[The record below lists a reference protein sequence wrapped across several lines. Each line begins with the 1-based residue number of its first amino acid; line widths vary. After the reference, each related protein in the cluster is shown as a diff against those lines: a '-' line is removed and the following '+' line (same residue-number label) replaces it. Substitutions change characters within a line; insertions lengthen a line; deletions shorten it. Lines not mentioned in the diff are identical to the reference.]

1 MRITPIILAISAV
14 AGVFTTSQFGTTAAG
29 IVILIMLAAF
39 FVYAK
44 VSGEFDLGVLAVTA
58 VFLISSVSYILS
70 VSAHMHKSINYI
82 NRYVTLNG
90 TVIGSGDKSESSDSY
105 RYVFRAKEISN
116 VYGTEKTN
124 EDIILTTPEKYSVGK
139 SLKIKG
145 IIKDLPKQMNESGFD
160 VAKYYRSRNIFAR
173 IHSEDIDTIETIPV
187 FSLYAIG
194 EYVGECVDRV
204 IYRYYKGDGA
214 AILSAVLTG
223 NKHHFSK
230 GYQSVLDRT
239 TLHRVFHPAH
249 LHIWIILSVIGI
261 ASNFIRKQYRDIFAA
276 SVFIVYAV
284 LQCSNIGFTRCLI
297 CAAVTIYY
305 RLKYGKAFFPDTVS
319 VVIISCCITMPTMLL
334 NTSFILSVA
343 GGLVGWA
350 FIPVFSK
357 KLRKLPKRT
366 RRTASAMLAFMLI
379 LSPIVAYFYSGLCI
393 YSFLAPFITA
403 YLVVGIILLSPLSL
417 LMKLTF
423 GGEPIIGAYLNFA
436 VKMLYKLPY
445 FIDSL
450 PFSSIN
456 IGRPLLVFEL
466 MFICLIFALYYKIKC
481 RKTYQYAF
489 LSGATGFFGVVIIMS
504 AMRIGTAEL
513 AFVNVGQGDGSI
525 IHVPYKET
533 VVIDAGGSSEYSD
546 YNTGEALF
554 VPYLAAKGINHIEA
568 VVVSHYHK
576 DHAEGVINV
585 INSIRTDYVFIPEI
599 TEADSNSMTEL
610 SANIRRTAQLRGT
623 KVCFVTED
631 TRLKFKSG
639 LTIDIFAPDEGLR
652 RGDENDTSLIVRASY
667 GDFSALYT
675 GDITSRSE
683 RNIIKRANVASD
695 LLKIA
700 HHGSR
705 DSSCVEF
712 ISAVTPQL
720 AVISC
725 GKDNV
730 YNHPHIEVMN
740 RLQDTNVLRT
750 DIVGD
755 IRISARKSGKYRVN

>member
-1 MRITPIILAISAV
+1 MKITPIILAVSAV
-14 AGVFTTSQFGTTAAG
+14 AGVFMTSQFGTTAAG

-39 FVYAK
+39 FVYAR
-44 VSGEFDLGVLAVTA
+44 VSGKLDLGILAITA
-58 VFLISSVSYILS
+58 IFLLSSVAYTLS
-70 VSAHMHKSINYI
+70 VSAYVHKSINYI
-82 NRYVTLNG
+82 NRYVTIKG
-90 TVIGSGDKSESSDSY
+90 TVVGSGDKSQSSDSY
-105 RYVFRAKEISN
+105 RYVLRVREISN
-116 VYGTEKTN
+116 IYGKEKTN
-124 EDIILTTPEKYSVGK
+124 EDIILTTPNKYCVGE

-160 VAKYYRSRNIFAR
+160 AAKYYRSRNIFAR
-173 IHSEDIDTIETIPV
+173 IHSENIESIAAIPV

-194 EYVGECVDRV
+194 EYVGECVDKV

-223 NKHHFSK
+223 NKHHFSEEYK
-230 GYQSVLDRT
+230 SVLDRT

-249 LHIWIILSVIGI
+249 LHIWIILSIIGI
-261 ASNFIRKQYRDIFAA
+261 ASSLIRKQYRDILAA
-276 SVFIVYAV
+276 AVFIIYAV
-284 LQCSNIGFTRCLI
+284 LQCSNIGFARCLV

-305 RLKYGKAFFPDTVS
+305 RIRYGKAYFPDTVS
-319 VVIISCCITMPTMLL
+319 VVIIFCCITMPTILF
-334 NTSFILSVA
+334 NNSFILSVA
-343 GGLVGWA
+343 GGLIGWE
-350 FIPVFSK
+350 FIPIFSK

-366 RRTASAMLAFMLI
+366 RRTASAMLAFLLI

-403 YLVVGIILLSPLSL
+403 YLVVGIIALAPLSL
-417 LMKLTF
+417 LMELTF
-423 GGEPIIGAYLNFA
+423 GSAPIIGAYLNFA
-436 VKMLYKLPY
+436 VRMLYKLPY
-445 FIDSL
+445 LVDSL

-456 IGRPLLVFEL
+456 IGRPLLAFEL
-466 MFICLIFALYYKIKC
+466 MFICLIFATYYKIK
-481 RKTYQYAF
+481 RKKTYRYAF
-489 LSGATGFFGVVIIMS
+489 LSGAAGFFGVAVIIS

-554 VPYLAAKGINHIEA
+554 LPYLGAKGINHIEA

-576 DHAEGVINV
+576 DHAEGIMNV

-599 TEADSNSMTEL
+599 TEADSNSMVEL
-610 SANIRRTAQLRGT
+610 SANIRRVAQMRGT

-631 TRLKFKSG
+631 TRLEFDSG
-639 LTIDIFAPDEGLR
+639 LTLDIFAPDEALR
-652 RGDENDTSLIVRASY
+652 KNDENDTSLIVRASY

-683 RNIIKRANVASD
+683 KELIKRADVASD
-695 LLKIA
+695 VLKIA

-705 DSSCVEF
+705 DSSCDEF
-712 ISAVTPQL
+712 ISAVAPEL

-725 GKDNV
+725 GVDNV
-730 YNHPHIEVMN
+730 YNHPHTEVLD
-740 RLQDTNVLRT
+740 RLRDTSVLRT
-750 DIVGD
+750 DIMGD
-755 IRISARKSGKYRVN
+755 IRISARKSGKYAVN